1 MQNGL
6 YMEQQRRKAKRG
18 ECEKWTVLTL
28 NHTEKT
34 VMRFFIQINQNDVH
48 RIQQKYHICFLTS
61 FRESKQTGVRVIFSS
76 SFLSQTQYYVTTW

>member
-48 RIQQKYHICFLTS
+48 RIQQK
-61 FRESKQTGVRVIFSS
+61 
-76 SFLSQTQYYVTTW
+76 